1 MIIKIDDIN
10 TDSVDVLDRVV
21 REYIEAIRGEM
32 FEIDNLSNNNNILE
46 NAELTEDFEKKK
58 KKNNKLINSYIENV
72 LVSFDTTLLDLKKFR
87 EKKMFKK

>member
-32 FEIDNLSNNNNILE
+32 FDIDTLSNNNNILE
-46 NAELTEDFEKKK
+46 NAELTEDFEKII

>member
-10 TDSVDVLDRVV
+10 KDSVDVLDRVV

-46 NAELTEDFEKKK
+46 NAELTEDFEKII

-72 LVSFDTTLLDLKKFR
+72 LVSFDTTLLDLKLFR

>member
-46 NAELTEDFEKKK
+46 NAELTEDFEKII

-72 LVSFDTTLLDLKKFR
+72 LVSLDTTLLDLKKFR

>member
-32 FEIDNLSNNNNILE
+32 FDIDNLSNNNNILE
-46 NAELTEDFEKKK
+46 NAELTEDFEKII

>member
-21 REYIEAIRGEM
+21 REYIETIRGEM

-46 NAELTEDFEKKK
+46 NAELTEDFEKII

>member
-10 TDSVDVLDRVV
+10 KDSVDVLDRVV

-46 NAELTEDFEKKK
+46 NAELTEDFEKII

>member
-10 TDSVDVLDRVV
+10 TDSVGVLDRVV

-46 NAELTEDFEKKK
+46 NAELTEDFEKII

>member
-32 FEIDNLSNNNNILE
+32 FDIDKLSNNNNILE
-46 NAELTEDFEKKK
+46 NAELTEDFEKII

>member
-46 NAELTEDFEKKK
+46 NAGLTEDFEKII

>member
-46 NAELTEDFEKKK
+46 NAELTEDFEKII

>member
-10 TDSVDVLDRVV
+10 TDSVGVLDRVV

-32 FEIDNLSNNNNILE
+32 FDIDNLSNNNNILE
-46 NAELTEDFEKKK
+46 NAELTEDFEKII

>member
-10 TDSVDVLDRVV
+10 TDIVDVLDRVV

-46 NAELTEDFEKKK
+46 NAELTEDFEKII